1 MSDTKGKVPNIVA
14 IEVIKKNG
22 VDVEKLKEL
31 IPRQQFEV
39 PIQATIGNKVV
50 ARSTIKAMRKNV
62 LAKCYGGDISRK
74 RKLLDKQKEGK
85 KRMKSVG
92 SVEVPQEAFMAVLKM
107 DDN

>member
-1 MSDTKGKVPNIVA
+1 
-14 IEVIKKNG
+14 
-22 VDVEKLKEL
+22 
-31 IPRQQFEV
+31 
-39 PIQATIGNKVV
+39 
-50 ARSTIKAMRKNV
+50 MRKNV